1 MFKKKKKKNGRREEK
16 EREEGREGGREG
28 GRVVVKSL
36 FKNDRKLA
44 EVRERGWFE
53 RLLHLH
59 YA

>member
-1 MFKKKKKKNGRREEK
+1 MFKNGGREEK

-36 FKNDRKLA
+36 FKNDRKLV
-44 EVRERGWFE
+44 EVWEQGWFE

>member
-1 MFKKKKKKNGRREEK
+1 MFKNGGREEK
-16 EREEGREGGREG
+16 EREEGREG

-44 EVRERGWFE
+44 EVWEQGWFE